1 MLLQLK
7 TCCCEKCDTGLTAE
21 TNPTL
26 ENITVLFICCRV
38 FLCHFHIELGLSFK
52 VRITKI
58 LQEYF

>member
-7 TCCCEKCDTGLTAE
+7 TCCCEKRDTGLTE
-21 TNPTL
+21 TNPIL

-38 FLCHFHIELGLSFK
+38 FLCHFYIELGLSFK